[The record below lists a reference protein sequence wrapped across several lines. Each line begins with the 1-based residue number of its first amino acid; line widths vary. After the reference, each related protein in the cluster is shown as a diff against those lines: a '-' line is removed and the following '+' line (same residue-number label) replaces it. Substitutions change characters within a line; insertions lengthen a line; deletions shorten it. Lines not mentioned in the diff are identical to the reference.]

1 MLATDGCA
9 SNSGNP
15 ACCFSTATP
24 GGPRGV
30 AVAMFG
36 LTYPVP
42 QNMIMPNARPN
53 GWQPQL
59 PPRPSPYSHRL
70 ESVTQGSFRE
80 FCFILQSL

>member
-1 MLATDGCA
+1 MRA
-9 SNSGNP
+9 SKKI
-15 ACCFSTATP
+15 T
-24 GGPRGV
+24 
-30 AVAMFG
+30 

-59 PPRPSPYSHRL
+59 PPRPNPYSHGL